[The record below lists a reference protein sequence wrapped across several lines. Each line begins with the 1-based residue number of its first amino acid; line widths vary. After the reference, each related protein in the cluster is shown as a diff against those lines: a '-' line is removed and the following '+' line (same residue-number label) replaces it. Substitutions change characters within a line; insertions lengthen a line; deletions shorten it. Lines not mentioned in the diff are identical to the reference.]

1 MAFDLLDTLKNVFN
15 NEFSNKAAASLGE
28 SESNVQKAIGGI
40 IPTVLTGLL
49 NKAGSPGDAGSL
61 AGLVKEAASGDF
73 SRLGSLAGAIP
84 AELLAKGSEILKSL
98 FGSKAADITGA
109 IASYAGIKTTSA
121 ETLLQSAA
129 PASLG
134 IIGQQAAS
142 QNLSASGLIG
152 LLNSQKDKILA
163 AVPSGLGLASI
174 LGLGSLGDIGKKL
187 GSMVSGI
194 SGIGGTAGKAIAS
207 EGKAVE
213 SAVSYRWLWM
223 LIVLLA
229 IILLLWYFMKGCNNQ
244 HTMAPV
250 DSVQTSHMED
260 SAISHVSPPVSRE
273 SIKVMLPDGVE
284 LAAYKGGI
292 EDQLV
297 SFLKD
302 PSTQGGKDKWF
313 DFDNLNFKTGSAE
326 LTEDSKV
333 QVQNLVAILNAF
345 PKLKIKIGGYTD
357 ARGDSTLNR
366 KLSQER
372 ADAVHSALQAHHVK
386 PVQLLGAEG
395 YGSQFAKAAAD
406 APDEER
412 VKDRRISVGVREK

>member
-1 MAFDLLDTLKNVFN
+1 MAFDLLDTLKSVFN
-15 NEFSNKAAASLGE
+15 SEFSNKAAASLGE

-49 NKAGSPGDAGSL
+49 NKAGSPGDAGGL
-61 AGLVKEAASGDF
+61 PGLVKEAASGDF

-98 FGSKAADITGA
+98 FGSKASDITGA
-109 IASYAGIKTTSA
+109 IASYAGIKTSSA

-163 AVPSGLGLASI
+163 AVPSGLGLAGI
-174 LGLGSLGDIGKKL
+174 LGLGSLGDIGQKL
-187 GSMVSGI
+187 GNVVS
-194 SGIGGTAGKAIAS
+194 SLGGNAGRAIAS
-207 EGKAVE
+207 EGRAVE

-223 LIVLLA
+223 LILLLA

-244 HTMAPV
+244 HAMAPV
-250 DSVQTSHMED
+250 DSVQTSQMED
-260 SAISHVSPPVSRE
+260 SAISHVSTTSAANRE
-273 SIKVMLPDGVE
+273 SIKVTLPDGVV
-284 LAAYKGGI
+284 LDAYKGGI

-297 SFLKD
+297 NFLKD
-302 PSTQGGKDKWF
+302 PSTQGGKDVWF

-326 LTEDSKV
+326 LTDESKV

-345 PKLKIKIGGYTD
+345 PKTKIKIGGYTD
-357 ARGDSTLNR
+357 ARGDSSLNR

-386 PVQLLGAEG
+386 PVQLMGAEG

>member
-1 MAFDLLDTLKNVFN
+1 MAFDLIDTLQHVFN

-28 SESNVQKAIGGI
+28 NESNVQKALGGI
-40 IPTVLTGLL
+40 VPAVLTGLL
-49 NKAGSPGDAGSL
+49 NKASSPGDAGSL
-61 AGLVKEAASGDF
+61 LSLVKDAASGDF
-73 SRLGSLAGAIP
+73 SRLGNLGGAIP
-84 AELLAKGSEILKSL
+84 AELLAKGSEILRSL
-98 FGSKAADITGA
+98 FGNKAADITSA
-109 IASYAGIKTTSA
+109 IASYAGIKPASA

-134 IIGQQAAS
+134 VIGQQAAS

-152 LLNSQKDKILA
+152 LLNSQKHKILS
-163 AVPSGLGLASI
+163 AVPAGLGLAGI
-174 LGLGSLGDIGKKL
+174 LGVGSLTDIGKKMENVISSL
-187 GSMVSGI
+187 G
-194 SGIGGTAGKAIAS
+194 GGAREAVGNAGRTIEKS
-207 EGKAVE
+207 
-213 SAVSYRWLWM
+213 VSYRWLWM
-223 LIVLLA
+223 LILLLA

-244 HTMAPV
+244 HTMAPA
-250 DSVQTSHMED
+250 DSLQTNHMED
-260 SAISHVSPPVSRE
+260 TAISHVATVTRE
-273 SIKVMLPDGVE
+273 SIKVTLPDGVVLE
-284 LAAYKGGI
+284 AYKGGI

-302 PSTQGGKDKWF
+302 PTTQGGKDKWF
-313 DFDNLNFKTGSAE
+313 DFDNLNFKTGSAQ
-326 LTEDSKV
+326 LTDESNV

-357 ARGDSTLNR
+357 ARGDSVLNR

-372 ADAVHSALQAHHVK
+372 ADAVHSALQADHVK
-386 PVQLLGAEG
+386 PVQLMGAEG

>member
-28 SESNVQKAIGGI
+28 NESNVQKALGGI
-40 IPTVLTGLL
+40 VPAVLTGLL
-49 NKAGSPGDAGSL
+49 NKASSPGDAGSL
-61 AGLVKEAASGDF
+61 LGLVKEAASGDF
-73 SRLGSLAGAIP
+73 SRLGNLGGAIP
-84 AELLAKGSEILKSL
+84 AELLAKGSEILRSL

-109 IASYAGIKTTSA
+109 IASYAGIKPASA

-152 LLNSQKDKILA
+152 LLNSQKHKILS
-163 AVPSGLGLASI
+163 AVPSGLGLAGI
-174 LGLGSLGDIGKKL
+174 LGVGSLTDIGKKL
-187 GSMVSGI
+187 ENVISSLGGSAREA
-194 SGIGGTAGKAIAS
+194 AGNAGRTIQTS
-207 EGKAVE
+207 
-213 SAVSYRWLWM
+213 VSYRWLWM
-223 LIVLLA
+223 LILLVA

-250 DSVQTSHMED
+250 DSVHTSHMED
-260 SAISHVSPPVSRE
+260 SAVSQVSTVTTRE
-273 SIKVMLPDGVE
+273 SIKVTLPDGVV
-284 LAAYKGGI
+284 LDAYKGGI
-292 EDQLV
+292 EDKLV
-297 SFLKD
+297 NFLKD
-302 PSTQGGKDKWF
+302 PATKGGKDQWF
-313 DFDNLNFKTGSAE
+313 DFDNLNFKTGSAQ
-326 LTEDSKV
+326 LTDESNV

-357 ARGDSTLNR
+357 ARGDSSLNR

-372 ADAVHSALQAHHVK
+372 ADAVHSALQANHVK
-386 PVQLLGAEG
+386 PVQLMGSEG

>member
-49 NKAGSPGDAGSL
+49 NKAGSPGDAGGLLS
-61 AGLVKEAASGDF
+61 LVKEAASGDF

-98 FGSKAADITGA
+98 FGNKAADITSA

-142 QNLSASGLIG
+142 QDLSASGLIG

-163 AVPSGLGLASI
+163 AVPSGLGLAGM

-187 GSMVSGI
+187 GSVGS
-194 SGIGGTAGKAIAS
+194 IGSNAGRAIAS
-207 EGKAVE
+207 EGRAVE
-213 SAVSYRWLWM
+213 SSVSYRWLWM
-223 LIVLLA
+223 LILLLA

-260 SAISHVSPPVSRE
+260 SAISHVTPPVSRE

-284 LAAYKGGI
+284 LDAYKGGI

-357 ARGDSTLNR
+357 ARGDSSLNR

>member
-28 SESNVQKAIGGI
+28 NESNVQKAIGGI

-49 NKAGSPGDAGSL
+49 NKASSPGDAGGL
-61 AGLVKEAASGDF
+61 LGLVKEAASGDF
-73 SRLGSLAGAIP
+73 SRLGNLGGAIP
-84 AELLAKGSEILKSL
+84 AELLAKGAEILKSL
-98 FGSKAADITGA
+98 FGSKAADITTA

-134 IIGQQAAS
+134 VIGQQAAS
-142 QNLSASGLIG
+142 QNLSASGIIG
-152 LLNSQKDKILA
+152 LLNSQKDRILA
-163 AVPSGLGLASI
+163 AVPSGLGLAGI
-174 LGLGSLGDIGKKL
+174 LGLGNLGDIGKKL
-187 GSMVSGI
+187 GNVVS
-194 SGIGGTAGKAIAS
+194 SIGGSAGKAIAN
-207 EGKAVE
+207 EGRAVE
-213 SAVSYRWLWM
+213 TAVSYRWLWM
-223 LIVLLA
+223 LALLLV

-244 HTMAPV
+244 HTMAPA
-250 DSVQTSHMED
+250 DSVQTSQMED
-260 SAISHVSPPVSRE
+260 TAISHVTNVAARE
-273 SIKVMLPDGVE
+273 SIKVTLPDGVV
-284 LAAYKGGI
+284 LDAYKGGI

-297 SFLKD
+297 NFLKD
-302 PSTQGGKDKWF
+302 PATQGGKDKWF

-326 LTEDSKV
+326 LTDDSEV

-357 ARGDSTLNR
+357 ARGDSVLNR

-372 ADAVHSALQAHHVK
+372 ADAVHGALQTHHVK
-386 PVQLLGAEG
+386 PVQLMGAEG

>member
-49 NKAGSPGDAGSL
+49 NKAVAQGDAGGL
-61 AGLVKEAASGDF
+61 LGLVKDAASGDF

-98 FGSKAADITGA
+98 FGNKAADITGA

-142 QNLSASGLIG
+142 QNLSASGLMS

-163 AVPSGLGLASI
+163 AVPSGLGLAGI

-187 GSMVSGI
+187 GGVVS
-194 SGIGGTAGKAIAS
+194 SIGGNAGRAIAG
-207 EGKAVE
+207 EARAVE

-223 LIVLLA
+223 LILLLA

-244 HTMAPV
+244 HTMAPA

-260 SAISHVSPPVSRE
+260 SAISHVTPPVSRE

-284 LAAYKGGI
+284 LDAYKGGI

-357 ARGDSTLNR
+357 ARGDSSLNR

>member
-1 MAFDLLDTLKNVFN
+1 MAFDLLSTLKNIFN

-49 NKAGSPGDAGSL
+49 NKASSPGDAGSIL
-61 AGLVKEAASGDF
+61 GLVKEAASGDF
-73 SRLGSLAGAIP
+73 SRLSNLGGAIP
-84 AELLAKGSEILKSL
+84 AELLARGAEILRSL
-98 FGSKAADITGA
+98 FGSKAADITSA

-134 IIGQQAAS
+134 VIGQQAAS
-142 QNLSASGLIG
+142 QNLGASGIIG

-174 LGLGSLGDIGKKL
+174 LSLGNLGDIGKNL
-187 GSMVSGI
+187 GNVVSSI
-194 SGIGGTAGKAIAS
+194 SGNAGKAIAN
-207 EGKAVE
+207 EGRAVE
-213 SAVSYRWLWM
+213 TAVSYRWLWM
-223 LIVLLA
+223 LVLLLA
-229 IILLLWYFMKGCNNQ
+229 IILLLWYFLKGCNNQ
-244 HTMAPV
+244 HAMAPA
-250 DSVQTSHMED
+250 DSVQTSQMED
-260 SAISHVSPPVSRE
+260 TAISHVTTPGTRE
-273 SIKVMLPDGVE
+273 SIKVTLPDGVV
-284 LAAYKGGI
+284 LDAYKGGI

-297 SFLKD
+297 NFLKD

-313 DFDNLNFKTGSAE
+313 DFDNLNFKTASAE
-326 LTEDSKV
+326 LTDDSKV

-357 ARGDSTLNR
+357 ARGDSVLNR

-372 ADAVHSALQAHHVK
+372 ADAVYSALQSHHVK
-386 PVQLLGAEG
+386 PVQLMGAEG

-412 VKDRRISVGVREK
+412 VRDRRISVGVREK